1 MQLEPND
8 IHIWL
13 IDLAISDIDES
24 LQIADLSQDER
35 ERADRFRAPI
45 HRKRF
50 IATRYALRKILSDY
64 LSISTNI
71 IRFNYN
77 QYGKPSLDL
86 ADDQTVPIQFNITHS
101 DDMALCAL
109 TLNHAIGID
118 IEKMIERSYLDIA
131 KRFYSPQENQALAA
145 LPTHKQMAGFYR
157 LWARKEALAK
167 AIGKGLQFSLT
178 DFSVSADAVTETIH
192 AENKIWTVMS
202 LDIPSDYQAALAS
215 DQTINNVLV
224 WKF

>member
-1 MQLEPND
+1 MQLEPNH

-24 LQIADLSQDER
+24 KQMACLSQDELD
-35 ERADRFRAPI
+35 RANRFNAPI

-50 IATRYALRKILSDY
+50 IAARYALRQLLSDY
-64 LSISTNI
+64 ISIPSEV
-71 IRFNYN
+71 IRFSYN

-86 ADDQTVPIQFNITHS
+86 SDQTPAIQFNIAHS

-118 IEKMIERSYLDIA
+118 IEKMIERSFLDIA
-131 KRFYSPQENQALAA
+131 KRFYTPQENQALAA
-145 LPTHKQMAGFYR
+145 LPAHKQMTGFYK

-167 AIGKGLQFSLT
+167 AIGKGLQFSLMG
-178 DFSVSADAVTETIH
+178 FSVSTEPLTETIH
-192 AENKIWTVMS
+192 AENKTWTVMS
-202 LDIPSDYQAALAS
+202 LDMPTDYQAAIAS
-215 DQTINNVLV
+215 DQPIENISV